1 MKEIRNKG
9 HFCMIFK
16 YFNLFDLSV
25 FFCVGTH
32 FPCSVFELGV
42 TEGPSLN

>member
-9 HFCMIFK
+9 YFCMVFK
-16 YFNLFDLSV
+16 YANLFDLSIV
-25 FFCVGTH
+25 FCVGTH
-32 FPCSVFELGV
+32 FTCSVFELGV